1 MYELFD
7 TENGDLIGEISSEQ
21 LQFLIDQLEETS
33 EADKDYYLH
42 APSLEMLAEAGAD
55 PELIDMLEGALD
67 DRDGM
72 EIRWEAVTDEI

>member
-33 EADKDYYLH
+33 ETDKDYYLH

-55 PELIDMLEGALD
+55 RELIDMLEGALD
-67 DRDGM
+67 ERDGM